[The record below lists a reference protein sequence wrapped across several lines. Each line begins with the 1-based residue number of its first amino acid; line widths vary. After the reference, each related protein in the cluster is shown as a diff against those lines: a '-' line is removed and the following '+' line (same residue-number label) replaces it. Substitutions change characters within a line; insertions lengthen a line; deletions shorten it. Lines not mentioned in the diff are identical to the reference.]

1 MRKELSRSKKVGSI
15 LLGSLLAFTAWAPLA
30 YSVVIPCV
38 GTLNAQD
45 DTVLAYKVAVVV
57 PVLENDV
64 RPPGVALTVSIV
76 WDAETDCAGTID
88 VDFDAVVYTPT
99 TPLLVDCTI
108 KYRATSPRGAESTNA
123 LIHVK
128 VDAPPKTIFADG
140 FESGNTAAWS
150 SCIGC

>member
-1 MRKELSRSKKVGSI
+1 VRKESSHPQKIGSI
-15 LLGSLLAFTAWAPLA
+15 LLGSLLAFTLWAPLA
-30 YSVVIPCV
+30 YPVVIPCV

-45 DTVLAYKVAVVV
+45 DTVLAHDVAVVV

-64 RPPGVALTVSIV
+64 RPPGVALSVSIV
-76 WDAETDCAGTID
+76 QGVDTDCPGTID

-99 TPLLVDCTI
+99 TPLFVDCSI
-108 KYRATSPRGAESTNA
+108 KYRATSARGAESSDA
-123 LIHVK
+123 RIHVQA
-128 VDAPPKTIFADG
+128 DIPPGTIFADG